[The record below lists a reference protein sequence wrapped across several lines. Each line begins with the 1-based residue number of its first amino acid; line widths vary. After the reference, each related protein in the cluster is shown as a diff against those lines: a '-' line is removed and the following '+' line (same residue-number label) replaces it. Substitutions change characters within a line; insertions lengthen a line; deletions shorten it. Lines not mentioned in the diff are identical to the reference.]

1 MGRFSRSRG
10 LLYFMIL
17 MMLVV
22 ILVRMFSLGTSNV
35 KELNSQQFLAAV
47 RTHQVVTNP
56 TNPDKRLTVHDQS
69 QELTGE
75 LKGGQQFVYY
85 YPRNY
90 NIAAV
95 LNKAGT
101 PFVTDAQTN
110 GILLT

>member
-75 LKGGQQFVYY
+75 LKGGQQ
-85 YPRNY
+85 RR
-90 NIAAV
+90 AR
-95 LNKAGT
+95 L
-101 PFVTDAQTN
+101 VTDDDRAPAARHPQN
-110 GILLT
+110 SSSHPSI